1 MIRLDETFGLSK
13 PFGLSRTFRVAV
25 AVALFGSVVGCDTV
39 SNLNPFKEK
48 ETPLQG
54 ERRPVP
60 RVTPPPSEA
69 VPQPLSGLPASYHS
83 NLA

>member
-1 MIRLDETFGLSK
+1 MIVLL
-13 PFGLSRTFRVAV
+13 LV
-25 AVALFGSVVGCDTV
+25 FGSLAGCDTM
-39 SNLNPFKEK
+39 SSLNPFNEK

-60 RVTPPPSEA
+60 RVAPPPPDT
-69 VPQPLSGLPASYHS
+69 VPQPLSALPAAETS

>member
-1 MIRLDETFGLSK
+1 MI
-13 PFGLSRTFRVAV
+13 SRTLKIARAALALAV
-25 AVALFGSVVGCDTV
+25 FGSLAGCDTL
-39 SNLNPFKEK
+39 SNFNPFNEK

-60 RVTPPPSEA
+60 RVAPPPPDT
-69 VPQPLSGLPASYHS
+69 VPQPLSALPATDTS